1 MFIDSFYPPKMK
13 SQRPQLIIWL
23 LLGLV
28 GGISMALGL
37 YGWQET
43 LTEAGVKPNWS
54 VVLEQTVGLA
64 SGAEAIVVGEQYDEH
79 WTVGVARWG
88 FKAILALAVIQS
100 ALLIFWRQVR
110 QWRFRKVKG
119 HQVFVGLGGHSG
131 DLALRALQEGHRVA
145 VVEADEH
152 HPLRGTLEQAG
163 ALFVCGNPSDVVKL
177 KAAGASRA
185 ARVVVASAEGEE
197 ASMTAAEAV
206 AGMPCDS
213 GNGGVRELLV
223 FIESR
228 ETRELLNQRWSL
240 VVRPHAWQTRIVSFR
255 SVALRQIVTELAS
268 KLATSEEARRH
279 GPRVLVAASEDFTSD
294 FLCAAIPFLQIS
306 GGTLPEFWVL
316 GAQADAE
323 ATFALLN
330 PAVPLVASVRFVTV
344 DESVL
349 AVCPELA
356 GQSFDA
362 AVVHQDDQTRTLALA
377 ERLLRS
383 SQFEVSSVTA
393 VMHHPAK
400 VQLAADDRLQ
410 IASLFEQGL
419 KSPEF
424 GDLILERLAR
434 ENHEAY
440 LAGLDK
446 EEQAKAPA
454 WEALGESF
462 KESNRWAVLHRQIKQ
477 HIWEQ
482 TSEAD
487 RPAMLEHLTICEH
500 QRWMGEKAMDG
511 WRGGAPRDNQRRI
524 HPDIQPFENLSEPV
538 KEKDRVQVRKAVS

>member
-1 MFIDSFYPPKMK
+1 MN
-13 SQRPQLIIWL
+13 SQHPRPIIWL
-23 LLGLV
+23 LLGLA
-28 GGISMALGL
+28 GGLLLVLAI

-54 VVLEQTVGLA
+54 VVLEQTIGLA
-64 SGAEAIVVGEQYDEH
+64 SGSEAIVVGEQYDEH
-79 WTVGVARWG
+79 WAVTVARWG
-88 FKAILALAVIQS
+88 LKGVFALAVLQS
-100 ALLIFWRQVR
+100 ALLVFWRHVR
-110 QWRFRKVKG
+110 QWRYRKVKG
-119 HQVFVGLGGHSG
+119 HQVFVGLGGHCG
-131 DLALRALQEGHRVA
+131 DLALRALQAGQRVA
-145 VVEADEH
+145 VVESDEH

-185 ARVVVASAEGEE
+185 ERVVIASAGGEE

-213 GNGGVRELLV
+213 GDGSVIELLV
-223 FIESR
+223 VIESR
-228 ETRELLNQRWSL
+228 ETRELLNQRWTL
-240 VVRPHAWQTRIVSFR
+240 VVRPQAWQTRIVSFR

-268 KLATSEEARRH
+268 ELAASAEARQR
-279 GPRVLVAASEDFTSD
+279 GPRILVSASEDFTKD
-294 FLCAAIPFLQIS
+294 LLCAAIPFLQIS
-306 GGTLPEFWVL
+306 GASLPEFWVL
-316 GAQADAE
+316 GAQSDEQVAFD
-323 ATFALLN
+323 LLH

-344 DESVL
+344 DESL
-349 AVCPELA
+349 MAVCPELA

-362 AVVHQDDQTRTLALA
+362 AVVHQEDQTRTLALT
-377 ERLLRS
+377 ERFLRT
-383 SQFEVSSVTA
+383 SQFQVSRITA

-400 VQLAADDRLQ
+400 MQLAADDRLQ
-410 IASLFEQGL
+410 IVSLFEQGL
-419 KSPEF
+419 KSLEF
-424 GDLILERLAR
+424 GDLTLERLAR
-434 ENHEAY
+434 DNHEAY

-454 WEALGESF
+454 WDALGESF